1 MRKLVKFGS
10 CLLLLLFAKA
20 TLAQLQV
27 GDDVT
32 MRMGGTL
39 TAGYAGDYGNQIP
52 SDHFLDLGADAE
64 LNGNYYSPAF
74 LNFTI
79 TPYYNR
85 SSANS
90 TYSSL
95 TNSSGVNAV
104 ANFFTGSRFPGYAS
118 YNYSYNNTGNYG
130 LSPGP
135 NFTTIGTGHGFGVGW
150 SALLP
155 DWPTFSVNY
164 TQGSGGGN
172 VFGTNEQSTST
183 IKTLNLRSSY
193 HLAGWNLNANY
204 EHLDFGALYPEFL
217 SGQTESN
224 TSDFTGNYYG
234 INGVHSLPVHGSI
247 ALSYT
252 HSNYSGD
259 FGSSVNDSSSTTN
272 YSTNTETALLSFHPT
287 NKWTFFANQMYTDNL
302 NGYFYQNLANSGG
315 GVPLLPET
323 SQSNSD
329 WLSAGATYLVT
340 HNLFTQAQITYFDE
354 SYFGKTYNGS
364 YLSGTVG
371 YNKRILDT
379 FTVSATVIESSN
391 QWSNNSLGFIFNLGA
406 YHNFAGWEVSA
417 NFDYAQNVQTI
428 LVTETSSY
436 YLYSANLH
444 RRLGRGKQWTGAY
457 NGTHNDLSNNSN
469 SNSNSDA
476 FSTSLALRRITL
488 NANYTKA
495 KGQALLTSSGIQPI
509 QPTPGLPVQGLIVY
523 NGTSYGGAIGVTPIP
538 RLTLTGTYSHAT
550 SNTLSDVLSSN
561 NKTDI
566 FYGQLQYQLR
576 RISVLGGYTKFS
588 QGISASGL
596 PGATTYS
603 YFIGIQRWIN
613 FF

>member
-1 MRKLVKFGS
+1 M
-10 CLLLLLFAKA
+10 LLLFAKA
-20 TLAQLQV
+20 TLAQMQV
-27 GDDVT
+27 GDDIT

-39 TAGYAGDYGNQIP
+39 TAGYAADYGNQIP
-52 SDHFLDLGADAE
+52 SDHSLNFGGDAQLDGS
-64 LNGNYYSPAF
+64 YYSPSF

-118 YNYSYNNTGNYG
+118 YNYTYNNTGNYG
-130 LSPGP
+130 LGPAP

-155 DWPTFSVNY
+155 DWPTFSVSY
-164 TQGSGGGN
+164 TEGSGGGN

-183 IKTLNLRSSY
+183 IKTLNLRSTY
-193 HLAGWNLNANY
+193 RLAGWNLNANY
-204 EHLDFGALYPEFL
+204 ERMDFGALYPEFL
-217 SGQTESN
+217 DGQTQSN
-224 TSDFTGNYYG
+224 NSNFSGNYYG
-234 INGVHSLPVHGSI
+234 INGTHALPLHGSV
-247 ALSYT
+247 ALSYN
-252 HSNYSGD
+252 HSTYSGD
-259 FGSSVNDSSSTTN
+259 FGSTVEDSSSTTS
-272 YSTNTETALLSFHPT
+272 YSTNTETALFNFHPT
-287 NKWTFFANQMYTDNL
+287 NKWTLFADQMYTDNL
-302 NGYFYQNLANSGG
+302 NGYFYQSLANSGG

-323 SQSNSD
+323 SQSNSNM
-329 WLSAGATYLVT
+329 LSAGATYLVT
-340 HNLFTQAQITYFDE
+340 HNLFTQAQITYFDQT
-354 SYFGKTYNGS
+354 YFGKTYNGS
-364 YLSGTVG
+364 YVSGTLG

-379 FTVSATVIESSN
+379 FTMSATVIESSN
-391 QWSNNSLGFIFNLGA
+391 QFSNNALGFILNLGA
-406 YHNFAGWEVSA
+406 YHNFGGWETYG
-417 NFDYAQNVQTI
+417 NFNYAQNVQTL
-428 LVTETSSY
+428 LVTETTSY
-436 YLYSANLH
+436 YLYSGNVH
-444 RRLGRGKQWTGAY
+444 RRLGRGKQWTGAF
-457 NGTHNDLSNNSN
+457 NGSHSGLSNDGNSN
-469 SNSNSDA
+469 THSEA

-495 KGQALLTSSGIQPI
+495 DGQALLTSTGIQPI

-538 RLTLTGTYSHAT
+538 RLTLTGTYSHAV

-566 FYGQLQYQLR
+566 FYAQLQYQLR

-596 PGATTYS
+596 PAANTYS
-603 YFIGIQRWIN
+603 YFIGIQRWIS